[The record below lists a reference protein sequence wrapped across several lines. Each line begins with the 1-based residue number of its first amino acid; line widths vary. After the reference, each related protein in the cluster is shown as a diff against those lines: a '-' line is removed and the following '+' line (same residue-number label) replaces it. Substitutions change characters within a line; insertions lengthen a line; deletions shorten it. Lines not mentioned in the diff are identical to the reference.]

1 MDWIRPSQ
9 SVSSNTFPRAV
20 ISGFVAM
27 VAMMTTFAAAY
38 GVATF
43 LGSAGILGEV
53 ISGWFESLVANQVID
68 LAANVFYLALAI
80 HFVAGVAWALIYAY
94 YFEPRMRGPGW
105 LRGLAFSFV
114 PWILSLVVFL
124 PAVGGGILGLSLGA
138 GPLPIIGN
146 LILHLVYGAVLGQ
159 MQFYLSHVG
168 EFGYE
173 EYEAESRSARFTA
186 IGFIA
191 GAVAGGIVG
200 ALIAVALIQTTQI
213 RTILG
218 LSPWF
223 FTFCSALIGA
233 SWVGL
238 IASLVGYT
246 SEQRHPEDIEEP
258 RIPERVA

>member
-9 SVSSNTFPRAV
+9 SVSSNTFPKAI

-27 VAMMTTFAAAY
+27 VAMMLIFAAAY
-38 GVATF
+38 GVASA
-43 LGSAGILGEV
+43 LGSWGILGEV
-53 ISGWFESLVANQVID
+53 VSGWLGALVANQVID
-68 LAANVFYLALAI
+68 LAANAFYLALAI
-80 HFVAGVAWALIYAY
+80 HFVAGIAWALIYAY
-94 YFEPRMRGPGW
+94 YFEPRLRGPGW
-105 LRGLAFSFV
+105 LRGLTFSFV

-124 PAVGGGILGLSLGA
+124 PAVGGGMLGLSLGA

-146 LILHLVYGAVLGQ
+146 LILHLVYGIVLGE
-159 MQFYLSHVG
+159 MQFYLYHVG
-168 EFGYE
+168 EFGNE

-200 ALIAVALIQTTQI
+200 ALIAVALIQTTQM
-213 RTILG
+213 RAILG

-223 FTFCSALIGA
+223 FTICSALIGA

-238 IASLVGYT
+238 IASLVGYS
-246 SEQRHPEDIEEP
+246 SEQGHPEDIEEFQTP
-258 RIPERVA
+258 